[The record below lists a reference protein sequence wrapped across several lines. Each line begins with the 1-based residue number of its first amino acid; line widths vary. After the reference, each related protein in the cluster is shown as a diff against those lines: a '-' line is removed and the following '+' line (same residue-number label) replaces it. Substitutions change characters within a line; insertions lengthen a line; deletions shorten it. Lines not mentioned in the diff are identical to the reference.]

1 MTSSNPATRS
11 SRSPRFAGISSL
23 SLGTHTAAGTTK
35 LLPLFYLWKSIC
47 NLYHSAVT
55 YILIK
60 QYTLRPLN
68 INKINFMEENRE
80 RFKKLATLR
89 TNAVLYRLKVLGN
102 CSNRQLYEYDEKEI
116 DKIFS
121 EIEKK
126 VKEVKSKFHF
136 NKRNEKFRL

>member
-1 MTSSNPATRS
+1 
-11 SRSPRFAGISSL
+11 
-23 SLGTHTAAGTTK
+23 
-35 LLPLFYLWKSIC
+35 
-47 NLYHSAVT
+47 
-55 YILIK
+55 
-60 QYTLRPLN
+60 
-68 INKINFMEENRE
+68 MEEKRD

-102 CSNRQLYEYDEKEI
+102 CSNSQLYEYDEKEI

-136 NKRNEKFRL
+136 TKRNEKFRL